1 MTLEHRT
8 RGETVCRPFYDVRQV
23 VGSFSRLMRRQGL
36 NLTALAGFG
45 FVGFGLAAAPAQAQ
59 VVKGLYVAGSGGAS
73 FNQDQTVR
81 LSPVLPSGRDHYDAG
96 VTGLGS
102 VGWGLGNGFR
112 VEVEGNYRNNRLQQ
126 FKSSYFPSA
135 AGGRQQGYGVM
146 ANALFDM
153 DIGANWV
160 YPYFGAGIGY
170 GWQAMNASVRAPNN
184 YLSQK
189 IGGTA
194 SNFAYQGIFGL
205 SFPVPFAVGL
215 SFTTEYRFYSLLGPN
230 GHHATGYGSIGGYD
244 TPRPAGAMDGNRVTR
259 NDFNHSLLL
268 GLRYEFNPAPPPPR
282 SVPVMTAPAPA
293 PARSY
298 LVFFDWD
305 RAELTE
311 RARSIVGTAA
321 QNSTHTQL
329 TRIEVNGYT
338 DNSAAHPGSRGASY
352 NLKLSQRRADAV
364 RAELIRDGVAGGLIA
379 VKGYGESNPL
389 VQTGPNTREPQNRR
403 VEIILH

>member
-1 MTLEHRT
+1 
-8 RGETVCRPFYDVRQV
+8 
-23 VGSFSRLMRRQGL
+23 
-36 NLTALAGFG
+36 
-45 FVGFGLAAAPAQAQ
+45 
-59 VVKGLYVAGSGGAS
+59 
-73 FNQDQTVR
+73 
-81 LSPVLPSGRDHYDAG
+81 
-96 VTGLGS
+96 
-102 VGWGLGNGFR
+102 
-112 VEVEGNYRNNRLQQ
+112 
-126 FKSSYFPSA
+126 
-135 AGGRQQGYGVM
+135 
-146 ANALFDM
+146 
-153 DIGANWV
+153 
-160 YPYFGAGIGY
+160 
-170 GWQAMNASVRAPNN
+170 
-184 YLSQK
+184 
-189 IGGTA
+189 
-194 SNFAYQGIFGL
+194 YQGIFGL

>member
-8 RGETVCRPFYDVRQV
+8 RGETVCRPLSDVRQP
-23 VGSFSRLMRRQGL
+23 VGSFSRLFRRTML
-36 NLTALAGFG
+36 ALTALAGLD
-45 FVGFGLAAAPAQAQ
+45 VAAGCAHAQ

-126 FKSSYFPSA
+126 FKSSYFPSST
-135 AGGRQQGYGVM
+135 GGRQQGYGVM

-160 YPYFGAGIGY
+160 YPYFGAGVGY

-184 YLSQK
+184 YLNQT
-189 IGGTA
+189 IGGTTG
-194 SNFAYQGIFGL
+194 NFAYQGIFGL

-230 GHHATGYGSIGGYD
+230 GHRATGYGSIGGYD
-244 TPRPAGAMDGNRVTR
+244 VSRPAGAMDGNRVTR

-268 GLRYEFNPAPPPPR
+268 GLRYEFNPAPPPPPV
-282 SVPVMTAPAPA
+282 VPVMTAPAPA

-305 RAELTE
+305 RADLTE
-311 RARSIVGTAA
+311 RARAIVGTAA
-321 QNSTHTQL
+321 QNSTRMQL

-338 DNSAAHPGSRGASY
+338 DNSAAHPGARGASY
-352 NLKLSQRRADAV
+352 NMKLSLRRADAV

-379 VKGYGESNPL
+379 IKGYGESNPL
-389 VQTGPNTREPQNRR
+389 VPTGPNTREPQNRR